1 MVLVVQD
8 TPTWLS
14 AIQSEFRQIGCFFFQ
29 HFTTSV
35 HDVQKSSAEKKTWGF
50 VEVPIVQS
58 DHYLNCELEDS
69 LLQKLLSRT
78 EMKTFLGGAA
88 VEGDVD

>member
-1 MVLVVQD
+1 MPKAMVLVVQD

-35 HDVQKSSAEKKTWGF
+35 HDVQKSSAEKKT
-50 VEVPIVQS
+50 
-58 DHYLNCELEDS
+58 
-69 LLQKLLSRT
+69 
-78 EMKTFLGGAA
+78 
-88 VEGDVD
+88 